1 MEQQQEVELKPL
13 LHDFT
18 FNVMSRMIFGRKY
31 YGENVENSEAAK
43 LFQEISKD
51 QIRVIPK
58 ANVLDFLPF
67 MRWFGFGHIEEALMR
82 IFEKRD
88 KFMQNVIDEQRE
100 MTNACSGG
108 APPKLTAT
116 KTVLDVLLELQ
127 AEEPQ
132 FYTDQTIRDLLLVTL
147 LYYYIQSPPTRPS
160 LYYF

>member
-1 MEQQQEVELKPL
+1 M
-13 LHDFT
+13 
-18 FNVMSRMIFGRKY
+18 
-31 YGENVENSEAAK
+31 ENSEAAK

-67 MRWFGFGHIEEALMR
+67 MRWFGFGDVEEALMR

-100 MTNACSGG
+100 MTMMMNGSDDQCSG
-108 APPKLTAT
+108 PRKLTT

-127 AEEPQ
+127 AEEPE
-132 FYTDQTIRDLLLVTL
+132 FYTDQTIRDLLLVRFNRL
-147 LYYYIQSPPTRPS
+147 RPS
-160 LYYF
+160 